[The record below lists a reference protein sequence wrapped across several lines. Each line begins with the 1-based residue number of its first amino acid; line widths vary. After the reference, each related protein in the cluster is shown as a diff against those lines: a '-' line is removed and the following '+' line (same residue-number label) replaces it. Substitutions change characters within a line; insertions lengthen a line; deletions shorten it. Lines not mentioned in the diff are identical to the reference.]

1 MIYAPINGSQNNPKA
16 KLYKRFTTNQTA
28 TVDDDVVIYQ
38 NNNYVYHSS
47 FAWVEATGT
56 NEEDYQPIQGLITHT
71 ESLTIKMNAPYF
83 RRLGDL
89 KIPEHGDIVRLGGK
103 LWIIEDGVQKER
115 HKTLKDLAT
124 YYLPLKSL
132 L

>member
-1 MIYAPINGSQNNPKA
+1 MIYAPINGSQINSKA
-16 KLYKRFTTNQTA
+16 KLYKRFTTDGSA
-28 TVDDDVVIYQ
+28 DVSGDSVVYQ
-38 NNNYVYHSS
+38 NNNYVYHAS
-47 FAWVEATGT
+47 FAWVEATGC
-56 NEEDYQPIQGLITHT
+56 NEEDYQPLQGLITHT
-71 ESLTIKMNAPYF
+71 ESITIKMNAPYF

-89 KIPEHGDIVRLGGK
+89 KIPEHGDIVRLHGK